1 MRFILT
7 ILMML
12 TLTGCFLSTGFVVL
26 AQEEFEG
33 PPPKIELPTE
43 RPYGQVF
50 QMMKPMSCNDTK
62 VVKEYI
68 KGNANEDPLAFG
80 LNYNYMG
87 YPNLLTTIY
96 VNPQM
101 QTFSIVEHTPNGLSC
116 ILGQGIAFQVL
127 DESLLVPKPF

>member
-1 MRFILT
+1 
-7 ILMML
+7 
-12 TLTGCFLSTGFVVL
+12 
-26 AQEEFEG
+26 
-33 PPPKIELPTE
+33 
-43 RPYGQVF
+43 
-50 QMMKPMSCNDTK
+50 MMKPMSCNDTK

-87 YPNLLTTIY
+87 QPNLLTTIY
-96 VNPQM
+96 VNPVM
-101 QTFSIVEHTPNGLSC
+101 NTFSIVEHTADGLSC

>member
-1 MRFILT
+1 
-7 ILMML
+7 
-12 TLTGCFLSTGFVVL
+12 
-26 AQEEFEG
+26 
-33 PPPKIELPTE
+33 
-43 RPYGQVF
+43 
-50 QMMKPMSCNDTK
+50 MSCNDTK

>member
-1 MRFILT
+1 
-7 ILMML
+7 
-12 TLTGCFLSTGFVVL
+12 
-26 AQEEFEG
+26 
-33 PPPKIELPTE
+33 
-43 RPYGQVF
+43 
-50 QMMKPMSCNDTK
+50 
-62 VVKEYI
+62 
-68 KGNANEDPLAFG
+68 
-80 LNYNYMG
+80 MG